1 MAHNPLYPTK
11 GNPADI
17 RMVII
22 ETANYLSKLEL
33 NALLHHLQNSVIT
46 REKRNH

>member
-11 GNPADI
+11 GNPTDI

-22 ETANYLSKLEL
+22 ETASYLSKLEL

-46 REKRNH
+46 HEKRNH